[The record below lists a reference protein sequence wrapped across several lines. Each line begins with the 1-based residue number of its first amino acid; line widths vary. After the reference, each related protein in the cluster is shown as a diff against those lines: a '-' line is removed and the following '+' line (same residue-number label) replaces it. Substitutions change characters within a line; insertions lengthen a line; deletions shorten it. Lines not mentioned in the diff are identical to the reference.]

1 MRRQLLCRFTRCDYR
16 MYLEFHEVA
25 PVSHPLIE
33 QVAIVRF
40 HELITTREAF
50 IHPARYV
57 DQARRSHAAAITE
70 SPVHRHGILV
80 LEVFHHHVQ
89 GFCHTTLS
97 VRIPALRTHLPIGAK
112 IRDRD
117 FHSWVREQLPGAC
130 VLDSRPYYIGETS
143 RATQSHISVS
153 VHIVHDQHRCSKSG
167 RCGARFRGSNRSSN
181 YRPPLRVTLGLLC
194 STIDRSALPRKVFRP
209 HYGGSGRTCRNRQG
223 LW

>member
-1 MRRQLLCRFTRCDYR
+1 MRCQLLCRFTRCDYR

-57 DQARRSHAAAITE
+57 YQAWRSHAAALTE

-80 LEVFHHHVQ
+80 LEAFHHHVH
-89 GFCHTTLS
+89 GPCHTKP
-97 VRIPALRTHLPIGAK
+97 VREDTSTPSAAPLRAK
-112 IRDRD
+112 IRARD

-130 VLDSRPYYIGETS
+130 VLDS
-143 RATQSHISVS
+143 
-153 VHIVHDQHRCSKSG
+153 
-167 RCGARFRGSNRSSN
+167 
-181 YRPPLRVTLGLLC
+181 
-194 STIDRSALPRKVFRP
+194 
-209 HYGGSGRTCRNRQG
+209 
-223 LW
+223 